1 MCWRETV
8 MPFKTAS
15 SLPESVRNVLPLN
28 AQKIY
33 MEVYNHAWQNYASPG
48 KRRDAASREE
58 TAARVAWAAVKRKFE
73 KDEKTGQWEE
83 K

>member
-1 MCWRETV
+1 
-8 MPFKTAS
+8 MPYKTAS
-15 SLPESVRNVLPLN
+15 SLPESVRNVLPLP

-33 MEVYNHAWQNYASPG
+33 LEVYNNAWQNYASPA
-48 KRRDAASREE
+48 KRREAASREE
-58 TAARVAWAAVKRKFE
+58 TAARVAWAAVKKKFV

>member
-1 MCWRETV
+1 
-8 MPFKTAS
+8 MPYKTAS
-15 SLPESVRNVLPLN
+15 SLPESIQNVLPLN

-33 MEVYNHAWQNYASPG
+33 MEVYNNAWQNYASPS
-48 KRRDAASREE
+48 KRKGAAFREE
-58 TAARVAWAAVKRKFE
+58 TAARVAWAAVKKKYE

>member
-1 MCWRETV
+1 
-8 MPFKTAS
+8 MPYQNAK

-33 MEVYNHAWQNYASPG
+33 MEVYNNAWENYASPS
-48 KRRDAASREE
+48 KRRHAASREE
-58 TAARVAWAAVKRKFE
+58 TAARVAWAAVKKKFK
-73 KDEKTGQWEE
+73 KDEKTGKWEE

>member
-1 MCWRETV
+1 MCWSETV
-8 MPFKTAS
+8 MPYKTAS

-48 KRRDAASREE
+48 KRRDAA
-58 TAARVAWAAVKRKFE
+58 ARVAWAAVKRKFK
-73 KDEKTGQWEE
+73 KDEKTGQW
-83 K
+83 KDK

>member
-1 MCWRETV
+1 
-8 MPFKTAS
+8 MPYKTAS
-15 SLPESVRNVLPLN
+15 SLPESVRSVLPSP

-33 MEVYNHAWQNYASPG
+33 MEVYNSAWQHYASPI

-58 TAARVAWAAVKRKFE
+58 TAARIAWAAVKRKFE